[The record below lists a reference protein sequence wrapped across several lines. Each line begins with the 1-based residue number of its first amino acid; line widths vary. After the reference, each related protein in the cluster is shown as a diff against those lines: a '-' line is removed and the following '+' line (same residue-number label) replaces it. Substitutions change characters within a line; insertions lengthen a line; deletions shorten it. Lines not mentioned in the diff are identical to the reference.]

1 LQRTNLP
8 NTKKTITI
16 LLITCSSLIFA
27 QKNNIEYKQFLDKK
41 KLEITIDSFDDIKD
55 MNINDLKLIFN
66 QSKTNQLIEFNVIIL
81 AF

>member
-16 LLITCSSLIFA
+16 LLITCSSLIFTK
-27 QKNNIEYKQFLDKK
+27 KNNIEYKQFLDKK